1 MILLALSS
9 TLKWAWAIGLGT
21 HYSNIADRP
30 EHLNRAPTHTIQR
43 WKGTYTM
50 AFISNSDPIK
60 FPNFP
65 ESSCSSQPSL
75 YCLSLSFVV
84 QKVVLCRSNLC
95 VDCVCWVV
103 LAGWWSQA
111 GTYNDWGMLT
121 GLEQLQ
127 AGRTGACGDAL
138 LILLALCSEMK

>member
-65 ESSCSSQPSL
+65 ESSYSSQPSL

-84 QKVVLCRSNLC
+84 QKVVLCRRKS
-95 VDCVCWVV
+95 VWAVCQVLTAGWLEPSRCLLAPGV
-103 LAGWWSQA
+103 LACPAAADLGGEDGCMW
-111 GTYNDWGMLT
+111 
-121 GLEQLQ
+121 
-127 AGRTGACGDAL
+127 
-138 LILLALCSEMK
+138 